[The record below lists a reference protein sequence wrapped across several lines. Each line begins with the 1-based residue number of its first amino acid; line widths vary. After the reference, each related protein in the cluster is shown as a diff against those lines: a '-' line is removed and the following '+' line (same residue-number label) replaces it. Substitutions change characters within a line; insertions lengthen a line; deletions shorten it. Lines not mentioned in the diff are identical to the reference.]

1 MLVTVA
7 IGKVGVRVF
16 RLDGVRAE

>member
-1 MLVTVA
+1 VTVA